1 MMIVNN
7 KDVERKIFVKKIVEK
22 KKGEMQ
28 IL

>member
-7 KDVERKIFVKKIVEK
+7 KEVERKIFVKKIVEK